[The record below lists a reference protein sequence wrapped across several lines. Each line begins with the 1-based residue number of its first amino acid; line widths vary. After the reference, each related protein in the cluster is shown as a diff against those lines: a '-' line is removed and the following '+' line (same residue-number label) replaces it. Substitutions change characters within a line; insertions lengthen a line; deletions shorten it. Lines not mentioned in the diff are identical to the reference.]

1 MIAVITGASSGI
13 GFALATRLL
22 FEGHTVYSFSRT
34 VPPSSQIRH
43 IYCNVSD
50 RQSVVE
56 AFREFHEK
64 EAHADILVNNAGF
77 GISGA
82 AEFADEGE
90 IKRIFDVN
98 FLGAVYCTQCAIPKM
113 RETRGGKI
121 LFISSAAA
129 IFPIPFQSYYTATK
143 SAISAFSEGLR
154 MELKPFDI
162 QVGTILLCDT
172 KTGFTANRK
181 KDVRGE
187 EHYGTR
193 IERSV
198 SIMEHDEQNGMSAV
212 IVAEKVAKYLGK
224 KRLKGCKA
232 IGSQFGVPLPAF
244 LLLNRI
250 LPRSWVTGILY
261 RIYAK

>member
-1 MIAVITGASSGI
+1 MITVITGASSGI
-13 GFALATRLL
+13 GLALATSLL
-22 FEGHTVYSFSRT
+22 SKGHVVYSLSRT
-34 VPPSSQIRH
+34 APPDSQIRH
-43 IYCNVSD
+43 IYCDVSD
-50 RQSVVE
+50 RRSVVE
-56 AFREFHEK
+56 AFREFHAK
-64 EAHADILVNNAGF
+64 ETQADILVNNAGF

-113 RETRGGKI
+113 REARGGKI

-129 IFPIPFQSYYTATK
+129 VFPIPFQSFYTATK
-143 SAISAFSEGLR
+143 SAISAFCEGLR
-154 MELKPFDI
+154 MELEPFGI
-162 QVGTILLCDT
+162 QAGTILLCDT

-181 KDVRGE
+181 KDTSGE
-187 EHYGTR
+187 EHYSTR
-193 IERSV
+193 VERSV
-198 SIMEHDEQNGMSAV
+198 SIMEHDEQNGMSADK
-212 IVAEKVAKYLGK
+212 VAEKIARYLGK
-224 KRLKGCKA
+224 KRLKGSKA
-232 IGSQFGVPLPAF
+232 IGSQFGVPLPIF